1 MRKLRGDSVL
11 HKLLT
16 NRLILIGL
24 ILLFVVAGVCW
35 FYSWNVQRTI
45 DAESAKTDAM
55 LNSLKNDNAS
65 DVQDT
70 VDTILVD
77 SEQVKSSLANG
88 DTQMSDATVT
98 PVDNDS
104 EMLDTADASLP
115 EETPA
120 EDIPVS
126 PFGFGPYPEIPEG
139 YSGTAIPWQ
148 WDEETLAKLEEG
160 LGVTFEEQL
169 RISEL
174 FARVGIKLFNE
185 GIEFY
190 GITSLDSNGLF
201 YPSEPNVV
209 YVEWKETTDS
219 NGQVRRYI
227 SDLMGGAGLLTM
239 EQRMG
244 YEPIPD
250 WIEVRSYDEGID
262 PYEFL
267 GLDR

>member
-1 MRKLRGDSVL
+1 MGKLRGDNVL
-11 HKLLT
+11 YKLFT
-16 NRLILIGL
+16 NRLILVGL
-24 ILLFVVAGVCW
+24 ILLFVVTGGCRL
-35 FYSWNVQRTI
+35 YSWNVQRTI
-45 DAESAKTDAM
+45 DAESA
-55 LNSLKNDNAS
+55 
-65 DVQDT
+65 
-70 VDTILVD
+70 
-77 SEQVKSSLANG
+77 
-88 DTQMSDATVT
+88 
-98 PVDNDS
+98 
-104 EMLDTADASLP
+104 

-126 PFGFGPYPEIPEG
+126 PFGFGPYPEIPEDYG
-139 YSGTAIPWQ
+139 MSIPWL
-148 WDEETLAKLEEG
+148 WDEETLAKLEEIVAPG
-160 LGVTFEEQL
+160 LKLRGITFEDHL
-169 RISEL
+169 RTSEL
-174 FARVGIKLFNE
+174 LSRVAIKLFNE
-185 GIEFY
+185 GVEIY

-209 YVEWKETTDS
+209 YAEWKETTDS

-227 SDLMGGAGLLTM
+227 SSLMGGAGLLTM